1 MAQPKERTMKTFLG
15 VMLITALFLLHTA
28 GREAFAATEEKAVS
42 SENTASS
49 TEAAKPEKTKDQ
61 SKPELKKAEPT
72 PAATPQSKF
81 TSWEADV
88 WAPIIRLAA
97 IVFILGAL
105 IWFLDLPSV
114 MRAEAWSERT
124 IMAFAIVFT
133 YCAAA
138 LMGANDIVTVLKD
151 VALVV
156 IGFYFGASKGSREE
170 QAPPRKEQS
179 PSPQPVSPQPARAQS
194 PSSGSMP
201 GSQNI

>member
-1 MAQPKERTMKTFLG
+1 MKTVLAT
-15 VMLITALFLLHTA
+15 MLIAALVLLHTA
-28 GREAFAATEEKAVS
+28 GRESFAATEEKAVS
-42 SENTASS
+42 SQNKEAS
-49 TEAAKPEKTKDQ
+49 TEAAKPEKTKADE
-61 SKPELKKAEPT
+61 SKPEPKKAEPA
-72 PAATPQSKF
+72 PAPSAQSKF
-81 TSWEADV
+81 ISWEADV